1 MHRELA
7 RLVEAGIPPLDAIK
21 ISTHNG
27 ARVLGVADETGA
39 LEVGMDADV
48 LLVKGDP
55 SKNIAD
61 TRNISHV
68 FKQGK
73 LIDRAAI
80 KIQ

>member
-1 MHRELA
+1 M
-7 RLVEAGIPPLDAIK
+7 EADI
-21 ISTHNG
+21 
-27 ARVLGVADETGA
+27 V
-39 LEVGMDADV
+39 
-48 LLVKGDP
+48 LVKGDP

-61 TRNISHV
+61 TRDISHV

>member
-1 MHRELA
+1 M
-7 RLVEAGIPPLDAIK
+7 EADI
-21 ISTHNG
+21 
-27 ARVLGVADETGA
+27 VLI
-39 LEVGMDADV
+39 
-48 LLVKGDP
+48 KGDP
-55 SKNIAD
+55 SKNIDD